1 MVKVKNPGDL
11 TYDGRFKYVFKSRGL
26 RFFVA
31 SIVSDI
37 LNLDYNYVFKNMKY
51 IDSIFGNTKLNEYRS
66 DVIVAVD
73 KTYLIFE
80 MNKYYYHNLRTN
92 KLLYLGIVYDYY
104 YEDIS
109 NQFNDTTAILVNI
122 NSFKETKKGIK
133 DFDTSYLFMN
143 NDKVTYT
150 DTMQIREFNLVNGEK
165 RCYNKF
171 ATSKLERR
179 LTYLYVTR
187 EEENKIREFIKGDDV
202 LMKVD
207 EYRKQIKDGKI
218 PVQLTAKERLEREFE
233 EIKAYAIEE
242 ATNNGMAQGMAWGKS
257 EEKNTIASNM
267 KKSGIANDIIAKCT
281 GLSIDKI
288 MAL

>member
-37 LNLDYNYVFKNMKY
+37 LNLDYGYVFKNMKY

-80 MNKYYYHNLRTN
+80 MNRNYYHNLRTN
-92 KLLYLGIVYDYY
+92 KLLYLSTVYDYY
-104 YEDIS
+104 YEDI
-109 NQFNDTTAILVNI
+109 NNRYNNVTAILVNI
-122 NSFKETKKGIK
+122 NSFKENEKGIK
-133 DFDTSYLFMN
+133 EFDTSYLFMTN
-143 NDKVTYT
+143 NKVIYTDKV
-150 DTMQIREFNLVNGEK
+150 QIREFNLVNGEEK
-165 RCYNKF
+165 CYNKF

-187 EEENKIREFIKGDDV
+187 EEENIIREFIKGDDV

-242 ATNNGMAQGMAWGKS
+242 ATNNGMAQS
-257 EEKNTIASNM
+257 TNNIASNM

>member
-73 KTYLIFE
+73 NIYLIFE
-80 MNKYYYHNLRTN
+80 MNKYYYRKLRTN
-92 KLLYLGIVYDYY
+92 KLLYLGTVYDYY

-109 NQFNDTTAILVNI
+109 NHYNDTTAILVNI
-122 NSFKETKKGIK
+122 NSFKETEKDIE

-143 NDKVTYT
+143 NNKIAYT
-150 DTMQIREFNLVNGEK
+150 EKMQIREFNLVNGEE

-187 EEENKIREFIKGDDV
+187 EDENKIKEFIKG
-202 LMKVD
+202 D
-207 EYRKQIKDGKI
+207 EYRKQIKEGKI
-218 PVQLTAKERLEREFE
+218 PVALTAKERLEREFE
-233 EIKAYAIEE
+233 EIKEYAIEE
-242 ATNNGMAQGMAWGKS
+242 ATNTGMAQGIDQS
-257 EEKNTIASNM
+257 TNNIASNM
-267 KKSGIANDIIAKCT
+267 KKDGVNLDIIAKYT

>member
-37 LNLDYNYVFKNMKY
+37 LNLDYDYVFKNMKY

-80 MNKYYYHNLRTN
+80 MNRNYYHNLRTN
-92 KLLYLGIVYDYY
+92 KLLYLSTVYDYY
-104 YEDIS
+104 YEDI
-109 NQFNDTTAILVNI
+109 NNCYNNVTAILVNI
-122 NSFKETKKGIK
+122 NSFKENEKGIK
-133 DFDTSYLFMN
+133 EFDTSYLFMTN
-143 NDKVTYT
+143 NKVIYTDKV
-150 DTMQIREFNLVNGEK
+150 QIREFNLVNGEEK
-165 RCYNKF
+165 CYNKF

-187 EEENKIREFIKGDDV
+187 EEENKIRNFIEGDDV

>member
-1 MVKVKNPGDL
+1 MVKIKNPGDL

-37 LNLDYNYVFKNMKY
+37 LNLDYGYVFKNMKY

-80 MNKYYYHNLRTN
+80 MNRNYYHNLRTN
-92 KLLYLGIVYDYY
+92 KLLYLSTVYDYY
-104 YEDIS
+104 YEDI
-109 NQFNDTTAILVNI
+109 NNRYNNVTAILVNI
-122 NSFKETKKGIK
+122 NSFKENEKGIK
-133 DFDTSYLFMN
+133 EFDTSYLFMTN
-143 NDKVTYT
+143 NKVIYTDKV
-150 DTMQIREFNLVNGEK
+150 QIREFNLVNGEEK
-165 RCYNKF
+165 CYNKF

-187 EEENKIREFIKGDDV
+187 EEENIIREFIKGDDV

-207 EYRKQIKDGKI
+207 EYRKQIKEGKI
-218 PVQLTAKERLEREFE
+218 PVALTAKERLEREFE

-242 ATNNGMAQGMAWGKS
+242 ATNTGMAQGMAQS
-257 EEKNTIASNM
+257 TNNIASNM
-267 KKSGIANDIIAKCT
+267 KKDGVNLDIIAKYT

>member
-37 LNLDYNYVFKNMKY
+37 LNLDYDYVFKNMKY

-80 MNKYYYHNLRTN
+80 MNRNYYHNLRTN
-92 KLLYLGIVYDYY
+92 KLLYLSTVYDYY
-104 YEDIS
+104 YEDI
-109 NQFNDTTAILVNI
+109 NNRYNNVTAILVNI
-122 NSFKETKKGIK
+122 NSFKENEKGIK
-133 DFDTSYLFMN
+133 EFDTSYLFMTN
-143 NDKVTYT
+143 NKVIYT
-150 DTMQIREFNLVNGEK
+150 DKFQIREFNLVNGEEK
-165 RCYNKF
+165 CYNKF

-187 EEENKIREFIKGDDV
+187 EEENIIREFIKGDDV

>member
-1 MVKVKNPGDL
+1 MSDAKKDGNL
-11 TYDGRFKYVFKSRGL
+11 TYDGRFKYVFKSKNL

-37 LNLDYNYVFKNMKY
+37 LNLDYDYVFKNMKY
-51 IDSIFGNTKLNEYRS
+51 IDSVFGNTKLNEYRS

-179 LTYLYVTR
+179 LTYLHVTR
-187 EEENKIREFIKGDDV
+187 EEENIIREFIKDDV

-242 ATNNGMAQGMAWGKS
+242 ATNNGMAQS
-257 EEKNTIASNM
+257 TNNIASNM

>member
-37 LNLDYNYVFKNMKY
+37 LNLDYDYVFKNMKY

-80 MNKYYYHNLRTN
+80 MNRNYYHNLRTN
-92 KLLYLGIVYDYY
+92 KLLYLSTVYDYY
-104 YEDIS
+104 YEDI
-109 NQFNDTTAILVNI
+109 NNRYNNVTAILVNI
-122 NSFKETKKGIK
+122 NSFKENEKGIK
-133 DFDTSYLFMN
+133 EFDTSYLFMTN
-143 NDKVTYT
+143 NKVIYT
-150 DTMQIREFNLVNGEK
+150 DKFQIREFNLVNGEEK
-165 RCYNKF
+165 CYNKF

-218 PVQLTAKERLEREFE
+218 PVQLTAKERLEREFD

-242 ATNNGMAQGMAWGKS
+242 ATNTGMAQGMAWGKS
-257 EEKNTIASNM
+257 EEKNTIASNL

>member
-37 LNLDYNYVFKNMKY
+37 LNLDYGYVFKNMKY

-80 MNKYYYHNLRTN
+80 MNRNYYHNLRTN
-92 KLLYLGIVYDYY
+92 KLLYLSTVYDYY
-104 YEDIS
+104 YEDI
-109 NQFNDTTAILVNI
+109 NNRYNNVTAILVNI
-122 NSFKETKKGIK
+122 NSFKENEKGIK
-133 DFDTSYLFMN
+133 EFDTSYLFMTN
-143 NDKVTYT
+143 NKVIYTDKV
-150 DTMQIREFNLVNGEK
+150 QIREFNLVNGEEK
-165 RCYNKF
+165 CYNKF

-207 EYRKQIKDGKI
+207 EYRKQIKEGKI

-242 ATNNGMAQGMAWGKS
+242 ATNTGMAQGMAQS
-257 EEKNTIASNM
+257 TNNIASNM
-267 KKSGIANDIIAKCT
+267 KKDGVNLDIIAKYT

>member
-11 TYDGRFKYVFKSRGL
+11 TYDGRFKYVFKSKDL
-26 RFFVA
+26 SFFVA

-37 LNLDYNYVFKNMKY
+37 LNLEYGYVFKNMKY

-80 MNKYYYHNLRTN
+80 MNRNYYHNLRTN
-92 KLLYLGIVYDYY
+92 KLLYLSTVYDYY
-104 YEDIS
+104 YEDI
-109 NQFNDTTAILVNI
+109 NNRYNNVTAILVNI
-122 NSFKETKKGIK
+122 NSFKENEKGIK
-133 DFDTSYLFMN
+133 EFDTSYLFMTN
-143 NDKVTYT
+143 NKVIYTDKV
-150 DTMQIREFNLVNGEK
+150 QIREFNLVNGEEK
-165 RCYNKF
+165 CYNKF

-187 EEENKIREFIKGDDV
+187 EEENIIREFIKGDDV

-207 EYRKQIKDGKI
+207 EYRKQIKEGKI

-242 ATNNGMAQGMAWGKS
+242 ATNTGMAQGMAQS
-257 EEKNTIASNM
+257 TNNIASNM
-267 KKSGIANDIIAKCT
+267 KKDGVNFDIIAKYT